1 MLQQHGRVSY
11 RALKRQFAI
20 DDAVLE
26 DLKYELIEI
35 QQRAVDHDGIVL
47 VWTEGASAAATTVP
61 LPSTIVPPFTCRPE
75 PQPLAYTPPYLTEK
89 ILASRGALEGERKQV
104 TVLFADL
111 KGSMELLADRD
122 PKEARAI
129 LHLVGRV

>member
-89 ILASRGALEGERKQV
+89 ILASQGALEGECKQV

-129 LHLVGRV
+129 LHLVGRA